1 MGWCAQEVEEYVD
14 KVKAGGGDATVYVYP
29 GEGHAFMNSDPDSF
43 KRMDS
48 EPLFNMHCLEMS
60 TL

>member
-1 MGWCAQEVEEYVD
+1 MGKIKEGQ
-14 KVKAGGGDATVYVYP
+14 VYVYE

-48 EPLFNMHCLEMS
+48 E
-60 TL
+60 TLQPRPQVLNALCC